1 MDNLYEI
8 LPLKS
13 SRFNDYGSL
22 EMPENHLHK
31 GVGRA
36 AGQMNT
42 PYGAGE
48 SMTVSS
54 LGQSLQWPCFRL
66 LRWMDGYFKTQIRN
80 RKIPS
85 HDWRRWAIRS
95 GWRGTG

>member
-1 MDNLYEI
+1 MDERERGKL
-8 LPLKS
+8 LRKMDKLRKDKK
-13 SRFNDYGSL
+13 FDDYGSL

-54 LGQSLQWPCFRL
+54 LGQNYNGRAF
-66 LRWMDGYFKTQIRN
+66 GY
-80 RKIPS
+80 
-85 HDWRRWAIRS
+85 
-95 GWRGTG
+95 

>member
-1 MDNLYEI
+1 MDWFKASLGVAVI
-8 LPLKS
+8 LVAHHLIKTDRIGFS
-13 SRFNDYGSL
+13 AENYGASRNDKKFDDYGSL

-48 SMTVSS
+48 SMTVVS
-54 LGQSLQWPCFRL
+54 LGQNYNGRAF
-66 LRWMDGYFKTQIRN
+66 GY
-80 RKIPS
+80 
-85 HDWRRWAIRS
+85 
-95 GWRGTG
+95 